1 MCYKWAFKVTSYY
14 DSSMYKGRKF
24 QPQFMKFMIFTTV
37 LSSLKESDGEFFE
50 MVSFVNN
57 TAAEK
62 FGVKS
67 RFNNEYH
74 TLPLSF
80 LM

>member
-1 MCYKWAFKVTSYY
+1 
-14 DSSMYKGRKF
+14 
-24 QPQFMKFMIFTTV
+24 MKFMIFTAV
-37 LSSLKESDGEFFE
+37 LSSLNESDGEFFE

-67 RFNNEYH
+67 RFNDGYH